1 MFLRH
6 LTLENIR
13 SIESLDIDFTPPED
27 SVDPVRRWTCIL
39 GENGIGKSTILRAIG
54 LLLAGSETL
63 PKVIDDP
70 TRWLRLKAKTGRI
83 SAQIATQEGE
93 VRDISL
99 DFKAKDT
106 LTAFLKRNEAT
117 LKPLDAALRHTARSY
132 FTAGYGVSRR
142 FPSPDGDKFQ
152 SSSVPPRAASI
163 ATLFRGDSCLRS
175 IESWAMDLHY
185 RKGSAGLSMIRQAL
199 NALLPEV
206 KFHGIDK
213 DNRQLLFNTADG
225 RVPLALLSD
234 GYQSIISWYG
244 DLLFRITESF
254 QDYKKPQEA
263 RGLLLLDEID
273 LHLHPKWQRRV
284 IDHIRTTL
292 PHFQFIATTHSPLT
306 AQQCGEAELYVLKRE
321 EDKKHSVRLHHY
333 EGSPDFLRIDQLLV
347 SPIFGIETGMSLRI
361 QAMREKPAALRT
373 AYEEETLRSVP
384 RPRVDQE
391 TEDEKVALLREL
403 RASRPSRK
411 AAVGPARKVGASAG
425 PAGRSMSPARA
436 GRPGPAAYIPPP
448 VRPSGRDLIS
458 AAFKA
463 K

>member
-13 SIESLDIDFTPPED
+13 SIESIDIDFTPPEG

-54 LLLAGSETL
+54 LLMAGSDTL
-63 PKVIDDP
+63 PKLIDDP

-83 SAQIATQEGE
+83 SAQIATQDGE

-99 DFKAKDT
+99 NFKVKDT
-106 LTAFLKRNEAT
+106 LTSFLKRNEAT
-117 LKPLDAALRHTARSY
+117 LKPVDAALRHTLRSY

-142 FPSPDGDKFQ
+142 FPSPDSDKFQ
-152 SSSVPPRAASI
+152 SATSVPPRAASI
-163 ATLFRGDSCLRS
+163 ATLFRGDSSLRS

-185 RKGSAGLSMIRQAL
+185 RKGTAGLIMIRQAL

-206 KFHGIDK
+206 KFYGIDK
-213 DNRQLLFNTADG
+213 EKRQLLFKTSDG
-225 RVPLALLSD
+225 RIPLAELSD

-254 QDYKKPQEA
+254 QDYKKPQDA

-321 EDKKHSVRLHHY
+321 EAKKHSVRLHHY
-333 EGSPDFLRIDQLLV
+333 EGSPDLLRIDQLLV
-347 SPIFGIETGMSLRI
+347 SPIFGLDTGMSLRV
-361 QAMREKPAALRT
+361 QELREKPAAQRT
-373 AYEEETLRSVP
+373 AGEKETLRSVP

-403 RASRPSRK
+403 IAARRSRKTSTRSIIAFAPPSAGRASRR
-411 AAVGPARKVGASAG
+411 
-425 PAGRSMSPARA
+425 
-436 GRPGPAAYIPPP
+436 PAAYIPPP
-448 VRPSGRDLIS
+448 VRPTDRSLIS
-458 AAFKA
+458 TALKA

>member
-6 LTLENIR
+6 ITLENIR
-13 SIESLDIDFTPPED
+13 SIESIDIDFTPPEGSKD
-27 SVDPVRRWTCIL
+27 TIRRWTCIL
-39 GENGIGKSTILRAIG
+39 GENGIGKSTILRSIG
-54 LLLAGSETL
+54 LLMAGSETL
-63 PKVIDDP
+63 PKLIDNP

-83 SAQIATQEGE
+83 SAQIATQDGE

-106 LTAFLKRNEAT
+106 LTSFLKRNEAT
-117 LKPLDAALRHTARSY
+117 LKPLDDALRHAARSY

-142 FPSPDGDKFQ
+142 FPSSDGDKFQ
-152 SSSVPPRAASI
+152 SANSVPPRAASI
-163 ATLFRGDSCLRS
+163 ATLFRGDSSLRS

-185 RKGSAGLSMIRQAL
+185 RKGPAGLSMIRQAL

-213 DNRQLLFNTADG
+213 EKRQLLFKTSDG
-225 RVPLALLSD
+225 NIPLAELSD

-244 DLLFRITESF
+244 DLLFRITEAF
-254 QDYKKPQEA
+254 QDYKKPQDA

-284 IDHIRTTL
+284 IDHIRNTL

-333 EGSPDFLRIDQLLV
+333 EGAPDLLRIDQLLV
-347 SPIFGIETGMSLRI
+347 SPIFGLDTGMSLRV
-361 QAMREKPAALRT
+361 QELREKPAAQRT
-373 AYEEETLRSVP
+373 AGEKETLRSVP

-391 TEDEKVALLREL
+391 TEDEKVALLRVL
-403 RASRPSRK
+403 RASRRPHKSSPAAAPATRSR
-411 AAVGPARKVGASAG
+411 A
-425 PAGRSMSPARA
+425 PARA
-436 GRPGPAAYIPPP
+436 GKRGPAAYIPPP
-448 VRPSGRDLIS
+448 VRPSDRALIA